1 MYQHFFKRLLD
12 ICISSIALLF
22 LSPALLLIVLLIKI
36 DSTGP
41 VLFKQIRLGKD
52 NKTFTVYKFRTMTD
66 KDRVVDRVIYKGDP
80 DVTRLGEVL
89 RRFKIDEIPQLFN
102 VLLGDMSLIGP
113 RPCMPEMLEQFDD
126 NGKYRTKALPG
137 LTGLAQ
143 VNGNIYLDWKDRWQ
157 YDRRYVENISFF
169 LDCTIILKTLKILL
183 KGEDKFIKKPTI
195 E

>member
-1 MYQHFFKRLLD
+1 MYQYFFKRLLD

-126 NGKYRTKALPG
+126 NGKYRTKVLPG

-169 LDCTIILKTLKILL
+169 LDCIIILKTLKILL